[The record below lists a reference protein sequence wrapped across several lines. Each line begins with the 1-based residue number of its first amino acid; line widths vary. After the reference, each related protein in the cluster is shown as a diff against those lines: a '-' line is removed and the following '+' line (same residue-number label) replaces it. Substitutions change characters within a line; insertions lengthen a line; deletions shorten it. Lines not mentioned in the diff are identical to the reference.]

1 MKTGQWGRDK
11 VEIESSYLANDLGA
25 VLRLVVLAYAPKKIV
40 EFGVYHGYSTVHMAQ
55 GLRTLGEGHID
66 AYDLWDLYEY
76 NHTTMNI
83 AQQNIDAYGVGD
95 LVTLRQANYYE
106 WLENPTEFDML
117 HIDISNNG
125 DIIEQTLTK
134 LAPQIDN
141 GSIVVFEGGS
151 VERDNVQWMREFN
164 KRPINP
170 LLKKFEFRILDH
182 QFPSISIMG
191 A

>member
-1 MKTGQWGRDK
+1 MRIRQWDK
-11 VEIESSYLANDLGA
+11 VEVDSSYRKNDLGIT
-25 VLRLVVLAYAPKKIV
+25 LRRIVRMYQPEKIV
-40 EFGVYHGYSTVHMAQ
+40 EFGVYHGYSTIHMAQ
-55 GLRTLGEGHID
+55 GLQTYNHGHID
-66 AYDLWDLYEY
+66 AYDLWDLYKY
-76 NHTTMNI
+76 NHTTMDI
-83 AQQNIDAYGVGD
+83 AQQNINAHGVSD

-134 LAPQIDN
+134 LAPQISE
-141 GSIVVFEGGS
+141 GSIIVFEGGT
-151 VERDNVQWMREFN
+151 VERDNVEWMLEFN

-170 LLKKFEFRILDH
+170 LQKKFSFEIIDVR
-182 QFPSISIMG
+182 FPSISIMG